1 MLTGLFFKGCKSGPA
16 VMPLVKLSP
25 STPARINL
33 PRPANYFV
41 QISNNDKVVK
51 AGFTIKAFTAGQGC
65 KIFFKIKYH

>member
-1 MLTGLFFKGCKSGPA
+1 
-16 VMPLVKLSP
+16 MPLVKLSP

-65 KIFFKIKYH
+65 KIFLKIK